1 MNNSTNPTKGST
13 PPPSS
18 NKPILPSPAAT
29 TTKGSTPPPATT
41 SKATSDIKST
51 ATVRKTSISDLE
63 KELQEFDIDI
73 DKDDVSDAE
82 NGQSAKASK
91 KFADEDEVKTLK

>member
-1 MNNSTNPTKGST
+1 MNISTNPTKGST
-13 PPPSS
+13 PPPAS
-18 NKPILPSPAAT
+18 NTPILPPATT
-29 TTKGSTPPPATT
+29 TTKGSTPPPTTT
-41 SKATSDIKST
+41 SKATSDMKST
-51 ATVRKTSISDLE
+51 ATVRKTSLSDLE

>member
-1 MNNSTNPTKGST
+1 MNISTNPTTTKGST

-18 NKPILPSPAAT
+18 NKPILPPAT
-29 TTKGSTPPPATT
+29 TAKGATPPPTT
-41 SKATSDIKST
+41 SKATSDMKST
-51 ATVRKTSISDLE
+51 ATVRKTSLSDLE